1 MPNRSK
7 ANARAPILSRSPPVK
22 ASPVG
27 GVMVLGSTVGTVGG
41 GGAEVGDGTV
51 VGGGVTVVPKGGE
64 HVTQNTFC
72 FVSAPIDP
80 SASTVSLTWNPWLGW
95 GSSLEAATSSSR

>member
-1 MPNRSK
+1 MPNGSK

-27 GVMVLGSTVGTVGG
+27 SVMVLGSTVGTVGG
-41 GGAEVGDGTV
+41 GAEVGDGTV
-51 VGGGVTVVPKGGE
+51 VDGGVTVVPKGGE

-80 SASTVSLTWNPWLGW
+80 SASTVSLTWNPSLGW
-95 GSSLEAATSSSR
+95 GSSLDAATSSSR